1 MKEWLLVLTSTNGQ
15 QGVRVRLRSAPRR
28 GARASEPGENGG
40 GRRFRLRNLRGAAFW
55 VWVWFRCA

>member
-40 GRRFRLRNLRGAAFW
+40 GRRFRLRNLRGAACW
-55 VWVWFRCA
+55 GWVWFRCA